1 MLIKEIIDATNGKL
15 LSGNLDDDILGFTQD
30 TRKIKEGDLYIPL
43 IGEKSDGHAYIEQ
56 AFQQGASSIIT
67 SQVVDYPDKNVILV
81 EDTLQ
86 AMSDMARYLRLHRNV
101 KVVGITGSVGKTSTK
116 DMIYSVVSTKYKTL
130 KTLGNYNNH
139 IGLPLTMLRYQD
151 EEVMILEMGMNH
163 LGEIDHLTHIACPDI
178 AAITNV
184 GTAHIGV
191 LGSRENILKAKMEIV
206 NALAKQGTL
215 VINDDNDMLHT
226 VSLSDHHLLRVGQ
239 NDGCDLKA
247 RNVDLRL
254 EESYFDID
262 YQGKTYQVHV
272 PVSGIHFVYNALI
285 AIAIGLTLDID
296 MERCIEGVEHFEL
309 TKNRMDV
316 LDLADGI
323 KVIDGTYNANLDSM
337 KSSLDVLGQ
346 YQTRKIA
353 VLADMLELGEYEQAL
368 HEEVGQYVVEKGIDE
383 LLCVGKAC
391 QYMVDKAQE
400 LGLKQAYHFED
411 NQALIEYLD
420 ELLEKDDVLLVKG
433 SNGMHLKE
441 VVEHLKERKAM
452 KKLLV
457 ICGGQSTEHIISRM
471 SCTSVLNNIHLEK
484 YELTLAGID
493 KDGTW
498 YLLDQNQ
505 EDLAKDTWLDNAL
518 PIEDIYGLLKKQ
530 DVVFPVLHGQYGEDG
545 TIQGLLELAQ
555 VPYVGCRTMGSSVAM
570 DKIYTKKILET
581 VGIPQVQSLYVK
593 KRYDGTLV
601 VVDHEFNE
609 STDIIQAVK
618 DKMGFPCFMKASRSG
633 SSVGC
638 YRVDKE
644 EDFYDKLNET
654 AKYDS
659 HIVIE
664 ECVDCIELETAVLGN
679 DDPIV
684 SRVGQIMPHGEF
696 YTFESKYEDEESKTC
711 IPALVDEKIQEEIR
725 GYALK
730 VFKAIDGHGLS
741 RVDFFLD
748 KKTNK
753 VYLNEIN
760 TMPGFTRISMYP
772 QLMADYGIAYSDL
785 IDKLIDLAFDR

>member
-1 MLIKEIIDATNGKL
+1 M
-15 LSGNLDDDILGFTQD
+15 
-30 TRKIKEGDLYIPL
+30 
-43 IGEKSDGHAYIEQ
+43 
-56 AFQQGASSIIT
+56 
-67 SQVVDYPDKNVILV
+67 
-81 EDTLQ
+81 
-86 AMSDMARYLRLHRNV
+86 
-101 KVVGITGSVGKTSTK
+101 
-116 DMIYSVVSTKYKTL
+116 
-130 KTLGNYNNH
+130 
-139 IGLPLTMLRYQD
+139 
-151 EEVMILEMGMNH
+151 
-163 LGEIDHLTHIACPDI
+163 
-178 AAITNV
+178 
-184 GTAHIGV
+184 
-191 LGSRENILKAKMEIV
+191 
-206 NALAKQGTL
+206 KQ
-215 VINDDNDMLHT
+215 
-226 VSLSDHHLLRVGQ
+226 
-239 NDGCDLKA
+239 
-247 RNVDLRL
+247 
-254 EESYFDID
+254 
-262 YQGKTYQVHV
+262 
-272 PVSGIHFVYNALI
+272 
-285 AIAIGLTLDID
+285 
-296 MERCIEGVEHFEL
+296 
-309 TKNRMDV
+309 
-316 LDLADGI
+316 
-323 KVIDGTYNANLDSM
+323 
-337 KSSLDVLGQ
+337 
-346 YQTRKIA
+346 
-353 VLADMLELGEYEQAL
+353 
-368 HEEVGQYVVEKGIDE
+368 
-383 LLCVGKAC
+383 
-391 QYMVDKAQE
+391 
-400 LGLKQAYHFED
+400 
-411 NQALIEYLD
+411 
-420 ELLEKDDVLLVKG
+420 
-433 SNGMHLKE
+433 
-441 VVEHLKERKAM
+441 
-452 KKLLV
+452 KLLV
-457 ICGGQSTEHIISRM
+457 LCGGQSSEHIVSRM
-471 SCTSVLNNIHLEK
+471 SCTSVLNNLDANK
-484 YELTLAGID
+484 YEITLVGID
-493 KDGTW
+493 LDGGW
-498 YLLDQNQ
+498 HYLDAKQT
-505 EDLAKDTWLDNAL
+505 DLAKNTWLDNSSMV
-518 PIEDIYGLLKKQ
+518 EDVYGLLKNQ
-530 DVVFPVLHGQYGEDG
+530 DVAFPVLHGMYGEDG
-545 TIQGLLELAQ
+545 TFEGLFELAKL
-555 VPYVGCRTMGSSVAM
+555 PYVGCRVMGSSVAM
-570 DKIYTKKILET
+570 DKIYTKKKLET